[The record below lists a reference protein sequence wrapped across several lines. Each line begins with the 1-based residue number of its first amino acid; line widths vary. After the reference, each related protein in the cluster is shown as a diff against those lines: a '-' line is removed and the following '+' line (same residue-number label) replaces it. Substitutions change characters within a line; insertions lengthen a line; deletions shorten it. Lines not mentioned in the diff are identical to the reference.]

1 MALFMCNT
9 SNVKEMEIG
18 RPQTVMFEGGE
29 VKPNGSIVTLGNTVE
44 KTKGR
49 AYDHVHA
56 VTFGEAEAVE
66 GKFIIVAPEINVEE
80 YRTIDGQIGKYVL
93 EPGVTYS
100 AYQLQKLD
108 RIEYSDSYFTG
119 AYFVSPEALKVG
131 DTVKI
136 NAQGKFEKVVSNG
149 ALRVVSILPTHLPVM
164 MAPGKKNQKIS
175 LMPQAGLKIKLEVVR

>member
-18 RPQTVMFEGGE
+18 RPQTVMFDGEE
-29 VKPNGSIVTLGNTVE
+29 VKPNGSIVTLGDTVE

-56 VTFGEAEAVE
+56 VTFGEAETVE

-93 EPGVTYS
+93 EAGVTYS

-108 RIEYSDSYFTG
+108 RIEYTD
-119 AYFVSPEALKVG
+119 AYFVSPEDLEVG

-136 NAQGKFEKVVSNG
+136 NAQGKFEKEDSNG

-164 MAPGKKNQKIS
+164 MAPGKKGQKIS